1 MKALLVID
9 AQKAI
14 IDSKDFENELN
25 KIETVIKDFKA
36 KNYPVIFVR
45 NIADDEKSLFNKE
58 NPSSELHPYLKDYAD
73 IVIEKKTPSSFFET
87 DLEEKLKEQGADHV
101 FITGFNTEFCCQF
114 TAIAAYDRGY
124 QVTFI
129 ENATGTVNDGNVYE
143 MSGLNIRDFVGTVL
157 HWSNVIEVLDLEEY
171 EEIYSN

>member
-1 MKALLVID
+1 M
-9 AQKAI
+9 
-14 IDSKDFENELN
+14 
-25 KIETVIKDFKA
+25 
-36 KNYPVIFVR
+36 
-45 NIADDEKSLFNKE
+45 
-58 NPSSELHPYLKDYAD
+58 
-73 IVIEKKTPSSFFET
+73 
-87 DLEEKLKEQGADHV
+87 DHV

-129 ENATGTVNDGNVYE
+129 ENATGTVNDENVYE
-143 MSGLNIRDFVGTVL
+143 MSRLNIRDFVGTVL